1 MKIIIDEF
9 IESLKARQASQNT
22 LASYERDIMQFSN
35 YFEDQ
40 NKKIFDLTS
49 EDMQEYINH
58 LIAEGKSN
66 STISR
71 STASI
76 KALYRYL
83 VNKKLAEVNIT
94 DNVEAPKVDRKEPM
108 ILTSAE
114 IEKLLEQPDLSDL
127 KGQRDKTMLEILYAT
142 GIRVTELIS
151 LRVEDVNLTNGY
163 IKVKKK
169 NTERHIPLGNL
180 SLKCLKDYMN
190 KVRPLLIRTEDEKTL
205 FINTNGQKM
214 TRQGY
219 WKILK
224 QYKEQAKIDKEIT
237 PHTIRHS
244 FAVHMLQNGAE
255 LKTVQELLGH
265 TDVASTMMYT
275 QMSNLDLK
283 DDYLKAHPRAK
294 IVIKKILQ

>member
-9 IESLKARQASQNT
+9 IDSLRARQASQNT
-22 LASYERDIMQFSN
+22 LASYERDIVQFSN
-35 YFEDQ
+35 YFEKQ
-40 NKKIFDLTS
+40 GKKIFDLTK

-58 LIAEGKSN
+58 LMADGKSN

-76 KALYRYL
+76 KAFYRYL
-83 VNKKLAEVNIT
+83 VNKKLAETNIAE
-94 DNVEAPKVDRKEPM
+94 NVEAPKVSRKEPL
-108 ILTSAE
+108 ILTKSE
-114 IEKLLEQPDLSDL
+114 IEKLLEQPNLSEL

-163 IKVKKK
+163 IRVKKK

-180 SLKCLKDYMN
+180 ALKCLKEYMN
-190 KVRPLLIRTEDEKTL
+190 KVRPLLIRTEEEKTL

-224 QYKEQAKIDKEIT
+224 QYKEQAKIDKDIT

-244 FAVHMLQNGAE
+244 FAVHMLEDGVE

-275 QMSNLDLK
+275 QMAHLDQNNKNDVNL
-283 DDYLKAHPRAK
+283 
-294 IVIKKILQ
+294 

>member
-9 IESLKARQASQNT
+9 IDSLKARQASANT
-22 LASYERDIMQFSN
+22 IASYERDVMQFSN
-35 YFEDQ
+35 YFEAKS
-40 NKKIFDLTS
+40 KKIFDLNK
-49 EDMQEYINH
+49 EDMQDYINY
-58 LIAEGKSN
+58 LMGAGKSN

-71 STASI
+71 CTASI
-76 KALYRYL
+76 KSLYRYL
-83 VNKKLAEVNIT
+83 LNKNLVEENIAENI
-94 DNVEAPKVDRKEPM
+94 ESPKVDRKEPM
-108 ILTSAE
+108 ILTSKE
-114 IEKLLEQPDLSDL
+114 IEILLEQPDLSEL
-127 KGQRDKTMLEILYAT
+127 KGQRDKAMLEILYAT

-151 LRVEDVNLTNGY
+151 LRIDDVNLTNGY

-180 SLKCLKDYMN
+180 SLKCLKEYIN
-190 KVRPLLIRTEDEKTL
+190 KVRPLLIRTEEEKTL

-255 LKTVQELLGH
+255 VKTVQELLGH

-275 QMSNLDLK
+275 QMASLDVK
-283 DDYLKAHPRAK
+283 DDYLNAHPRA
-294 IVIKKILQ
+294 

>member
-9 IESLKARQASQNT
+9 IESLKERQASANT
-22 LASYERDIMQFSN
+22 LASYERDIVQFDK
-35 YFEDQ
+35 YFESK
-40 NKKIFDLTS
+40 NKKIFDLTK

-76 KALYRYL
+76 KSFYRYL
-83 VNKKLAEVNIT
+83 VNKKLAEVNIA
-94 DNVEAPKVDRKEPM
+94 DKIEVPKVDRKEPL
-108 ILTSAE
+108 ILTEKE
-114 IEKLLEQPDLSDL
+114 IERLLEQPDLSEL

-151 LRVEDVNLTNGY
+151 LRLEDVNLTNGY
-163 IKVKKK
+163 IRVKKK
-169 NTERHIPLGNL
+169 NSERHIPLGNL
-180 SLKCLKDYMN
+180 ALKCLKEYIN
-190 KVRPLLIRTEDEKTL
+190 KVRPLLIRTEEEKTL

-224 QYKEQAKIDKEIT
+224 QYKEQQKLTKI
-237 PHTIRHS
+237 
-244 FAVHMLQNGAE
+244 
-255 LKTVQELLGH
+255 
-265 TDVASTMMYT
+265 
-275 QMSNLDLK
+275 
-283 DDYLKAHPRAK
+283 
-294 IVIKKILQ
+294 

>member
-1 MKIIIDEF
+1 MKVIIDEF
-9 IESLKARQASQNT
+9 IDGLKARQASQNT
-22 LASYERDIMQFSN
+22 LASYERDVIQFNN
-35 YFEDQ
+35 YFEAQ
-40 NKKIFDLTS
+40 GKKIFDLTRD
-49 EDMQEYINH
+49 DMQEYINH
-58 LIAEGKSN
+58 LLADGKSN

-83 VNKKLAEVNIT
+83 VSKRLSEENIA

-108 ILTSAE
+108 ILTSKE
-114 IEKLLEQPDLSDL
+114 IEMLLEQPDLTEL
-127 KGQRDKTMLEILYAT
+127 KGQRDKAMLEVLYAT

-151 LRVEDVNLTNGY
+151 LRLEDINLTNGY

-169 NTERHIPLGNL
+169 NSERHIPIGNYCL
-180 SLKCLKDYMN
+180 KSLKEYIN
-190 KVRPLLIRTEDEKTL
+190 KVRPLLIRTEEEKTL

-224 QYKEQAKIDKEIT
+224 QYKDQAKIDKEIT

-275 QMSNLDLK
+275 QMANLSTK
-283 DDYLKAHPRAK
+283 DDYMNHHPRA
-294 IVIKKILQ
+294 

>member
-9 IESLKARQASQNT
+9 IDSLKARQASVNT
-22 LASYERDIMQFSN
+22 IASYERDIMQFTN
-35 YFEDQ
+35 YFDEKS
-40 NKKIFDLTS
+40 KKIFDLTK
-49 EDMQEYINH
+49 EDMQEYINY
-58 LIAEGKSN
+58 LLENGKSN

-71 STASI
+71 CTASI
-76 KALYRYL
+76 KSLYRYL
-83 VNKKLAEVNIT
+83 LSKNLVEENIAE
-94 DNVEAPKVDRKEPM
+94 NVDAPKVSRKEPM
-108 ILTSAE
+108 ILNSKE
-114 IEKLLEQPDLSDL
+114 IEMLLEQPDLSEL
-127 KGQRDKTMLEILYAT
+127 KGQRDKAMLEILYAT

-151 LRVEDVNLTNGY
+151 LRIDDVNLSGGY
-163 IKVKKK
+163 IKVRKK

-180 SLKCLKDYMN
+180 SLKCLKDYIN
-190 KVRPLLIRTEDEKTL
+190 KVRPLLIRTEEEKTL

-224 QYKEQAKIDKEIT
+224 QYKDQAKIDKEIT

-255 LKTVQELLGH
+255 IKTVQELLGH

-275 QMSNLDLK
+275 QMANMNEK
-283 DDYLKAHPRAK
+283 DDYFGNSQKN
-294 IVIKKILQ
+294 VD

>member
-9 IESLKARQASQNT
+9 IDSLKARQASQNT
-22 LASYERDIMQFSN
+22 LASYERDIVQFSN
-35 YFEDQ
+35 YFEKQ
-40 NKKIFDLTS
+40 GKKIFDLTK

-58 LIAEGKSN
+58 LMAEGKSN

-76 KALYRYL
+76 KAFYRYL
-83 VNKKLAEVNIT
+83 VNKKLAETNIAE
-94 DNVEAPKVDRKEPM
+94 NVEAPKVDRKEPL
-108 ILTSAE
+108 ILTKSE
-114 IEKLLEQPDLSDL
+114 IEKLLEQPNLSEL
-127 KGQRDKTMLEILYAT
+127 KGERDKTMLEILYAT

-151 LRVEDVNLTNGY
+151 LRVEDVNLTSGF

-180 SLKCLKDYMN
+180 ALKCLKEYMN
-190 KVRPLLIRTEDEKTL
+190 KVRPLLIRTEEEKTL

-224 QYKEQAKIDKEIT
+224 QYKDQAKIDKDIT

-244 FAVHMLQNGAE
+244 FAVHMLEDGAE
-255 LKTVQELLGH
+255 VKTVQELLGH

-275 QMSNLDLK
+275 QMA
-283 DDYLKAHPRAK
+283 AHLREQDQNGNTS
-294 IVIKKILQ
+294 L

>member
-9 IESLKARQASQNT
+9 IENLEQRQASQNT
-22 LASYERDIMQFSN
+22 LASYKRDLIQFN
-35 YFEDQ
+35 DYFETQ
-40 NKKIFDLTS
+40 GRKIFNLTK
-49 EDMQEYINH
+49 EDMKEYVNH

-71 STASI
+71 SAASV
-76 KALYRYL
+76 KSLYRYL
-83 VNKKLAEVNIT
+83 ISKNLAEVNIAT
-94 DNVEAPKVDRKEPM
+94 DIELPKVSRKEPM
-108 ILTSAE
+108 ILTDSE
-114 IEKLLEQPDLSDL
+114 IEKLLEQPDTSDL

-151 LRVEDVNLTNGY
+151 LRTDDVNLTNGF

-169 NTERHIPLGNL
+169 NSERHIPLGKL
-180 SLKCLKDYMN
+180 ALKCLKEYMEN
-190 KVRPLLIRTEDEKTL
+190 VRPLLIRSEEEKTL

-224 QYKEQAKIDKEIT
+224 QYKEQAKIDKDIT

-244 FAVHMLQNGAE
+244 FAVHMLENGAE
-255 LKTVQELLGH
+255 VKTVQELLGH
-265 TDVASTMMYT
+265 TDVASTMLYT
-275 QMSNLDLK
+275 QIAHMATK
-283 DDYLKAHPRAK
+283 DEYMKTHPRAEE
-294 IVIKKILQ
+294 V

>member
-9 IESLKARQASQNT
+9 IESLKARQASLNT
-22 LASYERDIMQFSN
+22 IASYERDIMQFSN
-35 YFEDQ
+35 YFEGQ
-40 NKKIFDLTS
+40 NKKIFDLTK
-49 EDMQEYINH
+49 EDMQEYIDH
-58 LIAEGKSN
+58 LITAGKSN

-76 KALYRYL
+76 KSLYRYL
-83 VNKKLAEVNIT
+83 LSKNLVEENIAES
-94 DNVEAPKVDRKEPM
+94 VEAPKVDRKEPM
-108 ILTSAE
+108 ILTESE
-114 IEKLLEQPDLSDL
+114 IEVLLEQPDLSEL
-127 KGQRDKTMLEILYAT
+127 KGQRDKAMLEILYAT

-151 LRVEDVNLTNGY
+151 LKLEDVNLTNGY

-169 NTERHIPLGNL
+169 NSERHIPLGNL
-180 SLKCLKDYMN
+180 SLKCLKEYIN
-190 KVRPLLIRTEDEKTL
+190 KVRPLLIRTEEEKTL

-214 TRQGY
+214 TREGY

-224 QYKEQAKIDKEIT
+224 QYKEQARIEKEIT

-255 LKTVQELLGH
+255 IKTVQELLGH

-275 QMSNLDLK
+275 QMSSLNLK
-283 DDYLKAHPRAK
+283 EDYLKSHPRA
-294 IVIKKILQ
+294 

>member
-9 IESLKARQASQNT
+9 IDSLKARQASANT
-22 LASYERDIMQFSN
+22 IASYERDIIQFCN
-35 YFEDQ
+35 YFETKG
-40 NKKIFDLTS
+40 KKIFDLKR
-49 EDMQEYINH
+49 EDMQEYIDY
-58 LIAEGKSN
+58 LKEKGKSN

-71 STASI
+71 SNASV
-76 KALYRYL
+76 KSLYRFLLNKNL
-83 VNKKLAEVNIT
+83 VEENIAENI
-94 DNVEAPKVDRKEPM
+94 EAPKVSRKEPM
-108 ILTSAE
+108 ILTSKE
-114 IEKLLEQPDLSDL
+114 IEILLEQPDLSEL
-127 KGQRDKTMLEILYAT
+127 KGQRDKAMLEILYAT

-151 LRVEDVNLTNGY
+151 LRVDDVNLTNGY

-169 NTERHIPLGNL
+169 NSERHIPLGNL
-180 SLKCLKDYMN
+180 SLKCLKDYIN
-190 KVRPLLIRTEDEKTL
+190 KVRPLLIRTEEEKTL

-275 QMSNLDLK
+275 QMANLDVK
-283 DDYLKAHPRAK
+283 DDYLNSHPRA
-294 IVIKKILQ
+294 